1 MNHINYILY
10 LIVRF
15 SNMVWNPSD
24 EKVVFVAKMIE
35 VVKRQ
40 ETTKSY
46 RKKMYFPVLSFS
58 AVVLLAQIVFP

>member
-1 MNHINYILY
+1 MNDINYILY

-15 SNMVWNPSD
+15 SDMIGNPID

-35 VVKRQ
+35 DVKRQ

-46 RKKMYFPVLSFS
+46 HKKCIFLSCRT
-58 AVVLLAQIVFP
+58 LR